1 MGYKK
6 SMAKQMGRPKKKSNP
21 IGDIVK
27 NVGGVIDHFQDKYN
41 EEKEFQQELK
51 NDKYNRLVERYPDKL
66 RYNFPMDKPQL
77 TEEYKNKLQ
86 EKKKPTTPKPTP
98 PKNTPKPPHSI
109 NQNMENFVNEK
120 RRSKPKGMSDM
131 EWMENKN

>member
-1 MGYKK
+1 
-6 SMAKQMGRPKKKSNP
+6 MANRNVKEDPPEKKSNP

-41 EEKEFQQELK
+41 EEKTFQKELQ
-51 NDKYNRLVERYPDKL
+51 NDKYNSLVNRYPDKL

-86 EKKKPTTPKPTP
+86 EEKKPTP

-109 NQNMENFVNEK
+109 NKNMETFVNEI
-120 RRSKPKGMSDM
+120 RQSKPKGMSDM